1 MQDRLF
7 PIQQHYQ
14 AQFTVLDVTIDKM
27 NSTSTFLTQQPAYLE
42 KIA

>member
-14 AQFTVLDVTIDKM
+14 AQYTVLDVPIDKM
-27 NSTSTFLTQQPAYLE
+27 NSTSTFLTQQLAYLA
-42 KIA
+42 KTA